1 MKVQLNYGEDK
12 ALVLDHEPSLQLT
25 EMRGPEGFSIDESLG
40 LVRDA
45 LLQPVAGPPLP
56 DHIVPGDKVV
66 IAQAGNLP
74 GDKQLSD
81 AIYIAIL
88 ESLEAGGVTSDD
100 IQLVIAPPAI
110 QFADQSLTN
119 EVSDTIN
126 QPFHVTAFDPSDD
139 SGTAYLLADESGEPL
154 HLARSLVDA
163 DVVVTLGCFGYD
175 ASLHGRSPEG
185 EIWPSFARQNR
196 REALITSLS
205 KSRRQALRQWRD
217 EAEQIVAQLGVLA
230 SLHLVAGDNQTLA
243 GVTFGFPASSVTQ
256 ARLLAKPWRP
266 SPQSRS
272 ALTIAGIADKSCG
285 FAELT
290 RALAAAARVTNHDGT
305 VCIVCSMDEEPGP
318 IFTRWR
324 QGINLRMLLREALN
338 SDDTDLHMDALQT
351 SLFAQALGDRR
362 LVLLSQ
368 LNQDLVEDLDIGC
381 AETPDAVNRLI
392 QQAES
397 VCVIHEA
404 NRMCP
409 RKI

>member
-1 MKVQLNYGEDK
+1 
-12 ALVLDHEPSLQLT
+12 
-25 EMRGPEGFSIDESLG
+25 MRGPEGFDIDASLG

-45 LLQPVAGPPLP
+45 LLEPVAGPPLP
-56 DHIVPGDKVV
+56 DHVVPGDKVV
-66 IAQAGNLP
+66 IAQAGYLP
-74 GDKQLSD
+74 GEKRLAD
-81 AIYIAIL
+81 AIYLAIL
-88 ESLEAGGVTSDD
+88 ESLEAGGVSSDD

-110 QFADQSLTN
+110 QFAEQALTKDL
-119 EVSDTIN
+119 SDTFN
-126 QPFHVTAFDPSDD
+126 MPFPVKAFDPSNDTE
-139 SGTAYLLADESGEPL
+139 TAYLLADESGDPI

-196 REALITSLS
+196 REALVTSLS
-205 KSRRQALRQWRD
+205 KHRRQALRQWRD
-217 EAEQIVAQLGVLA
+217 ELEQITAQLGVLA

-256 ARLLAKPWRP
+256 AKLLAKPWRP

-272 ALTIAGIADKSCG
+272 ALTIASIADKPCG

-290 RALAAAARVTNHDGT
+290 RALAAAARVTSHDGT
-305 VCIVCSMDEEPGP
+305 VCIVCNTDEEPGP

-338 SDDTDLHMDALQT
+338 SDDIDLHMDALQT
-351 SLFAQALGDRR
+351 SLFARALGDRR

-368 LNQDLVEDLDIGC
+368 LNQDLVEDLDIGY
-381 AETPDAVNRLI
+381 AETQDAVNRLI
-392 QQAES
+392 QQAVS

-409 RKI
+409 RNI

>member
-12 ALVLDHEPSLQLT
+12 ALILDCKPSLQLT
-25 EMRGPEGFSIDESLG
+25 EMRGPEGFDIDASLG

-45 LLQPVAGPPLP
+45 LLEPVAGPPLP
-56 DHIVPGDKVV
+56 DHVVPGDKVV
-66 IAQAGNLP
+66 IAQAGYLP
-74 GDKQLSD
+74 GEKRLAD
-81 AIYIAIL
+81 AIYLAIL
-88 ESLEAGGVTSDD
+88 ESLEAGGVSSDD

-110 QFADQSLTN
+110 QFAEQALTKDL
-119 EVSDTIN
+119 SDTFN
-126 QPFHVTAFDPSDD
+126 MPFPVKAFDPSNDTE
-139 SGTAYLLADESGEPL
+139 TAYLLADESGDPI

-196 REALITSLS
+196 REALVTSLS
-205 KSRRQALRQWRD
+205 KHRRQALRQWRD
-217 EAEQIVAQLGVLA
+217 ELEQITAQLGVLA

-256 ARLLAKPWRP
+256 AKLLAKPWRP

-272 ALTIAGIADKSCG
+272 ALTIASIADKPCG

-290 RALAAAARVTNHDGT
+290 RALAAAARVTSHDGT
-305 VCIVCSMDEEPGP
+305 VCIVCNTDEEPGP

-338 SDDTDLHMDALQT
+338 SDDIDLHMDALQT
-351 SLFAQALGDRR
+351 SLFTRALGDRR

-368 LNQDLVEDLDIGC
+368 LNQDLVEDLDIGY

-392 QQAES
+392 QQAVS

-409 RKI
+409 RNI